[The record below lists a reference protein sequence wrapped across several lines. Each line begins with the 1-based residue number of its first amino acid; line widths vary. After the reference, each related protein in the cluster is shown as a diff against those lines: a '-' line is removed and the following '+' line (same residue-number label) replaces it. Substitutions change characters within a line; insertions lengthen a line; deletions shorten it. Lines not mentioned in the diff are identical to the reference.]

1 MRSRLVLVQNP
12 ENHVKTRI
20 QKTLDKITD
29 SAVLAMALE
38 EMEFLGL
45 IKWKPDADK
54 RLAIDDK
61 DSRASFAERRV
72 A

>member
-1 MRSRLVLVQNP
+1 M
-12 ENHVKTRI
+12 TRI
-20 QKTLDKITD
+20 QKTLDEMTD
-29 SAVLAMALE
+29 AAVLAMVLE

-54 RLAIDDK
+54 RLAINDK
-61 DSRASFAERRV
+61 DSRASFAGRRI